1 MKKKKAIAVCGIVA
15 ALLCGCASREHI
27 SASIEEP
34 TTEMQEQMIETQCTY
49 QMSLINVLS
58 DENTFYSHSYE
69 RDLFLSEYCTTW
81 ASNANIIVEIPQF
94 AYLDLDG
101 DLINEVVLWIKVNQ
115 TSDYG
120 VLVLRYYN
128 GDVHGYTF
136 TYRQMF
142 DLKEDGTF
150 SYSGGGD
157 YDGIAK
163 LEYDG
168 DQFSYSYSKITDSS
182 QDKKTDVVWYVF
194 PCDKLMD
201 IIK

>member
-1 MKKKKAIAVCGIVA
+1 
-15 ALLCGCASREHI
+15 
-27 SASIEEP
+27 
-34 TTEMQEQMIETQCTY
+34 MQEQMIETQSTY
-49 QMSLINVLS
+49 KMSLINVLS
-58 DENTFYSHSYE
+58 DENTFFSHSYE
-69 RDLFLSEYCTTW
+69 RDLFLSEYCNTW

-128 GDVHGYTF
+128 GNVHGYTF

-157 YDGIAK
+157 YGGIAK
-163 LEYDG
+163 LKFDG
-168 DQFSYSYSKITDSS
+168 DQFSYSYSEITDSS
-182 QDKKTDVVWYVF
+182 QDKKIDVDWYDF
-194 PCDKLMD
+194 PCDKLTD
-201 IIK
+201 IIQ